1 MLLLSILTF
10 AVEVDTYVDV
20 EVVYKVAEVEVR
32 LFVAVSVRDEGRSG
46 IGACVV
52 PNDGCASGKID
63 VEGFYVLN
71 QN

>member
-10 AVEVDTYVDV
+10 AVEFDTYVDV
-20 EVVYKVAEVEVR
+20 EVVYKVAKVEVR
-32 LFVAVSVRDEGRSG
+32 LFVAVSIRYEGRAG

-52 PNDGCASGKID
+52 PNDSCASGKID

-71 QN
+71 QY